1 MSSSIAWGCAVIDEQ
16 HKFGVKQRVTLRDG
30 GVDPHYPRHVCH
42 THPTQRRDD
51 PVRRRGPEHVAG
63 KAGWP
68 RCGSHVS
75 GWRQLAGSM
84 VVVRQRTSGGRSAGV
99 CGRSTRRTG
108 SRNPRTKNFR
118 ELIDPA
124 EPPAEDITSVHSTY
138 EQLRTGPLKGL
149 RVGLLHG
156 PNGIG

>member
-1 MSSSIAWGCAVIDEQ
+1 MIDEQ

-51 PVRRRGPEHVAG
+51 QFGDVDLSTLREKPAGRGAVHTYLAGDSWRDRWWSFVKERVAEGRQAFVVAPRVGPEVE
-63 KAGWP
+63 
-68 RCGSHVS
+68 
-75 GWRQLAGSM
+75 
-84 VVVRQRTSGGRSAGV
+84 T
-99 CGRSTRRTG
+99 
-108 SRNPRTKNFR
+108 RTKNFR